1 MQDQAATILVVDD
14 QPANLKV
21 LFSLFKQQDFT
32 VRIAES
38 GELAL
43 KILTNFQPDIILLD
57 VMMPGMNGFAT
68 CQMIKQNPATADIPV
83 IFITALDSIEDKAS
97 GFAAGGVDYITKP
110 FELVEVLARV
120 NTHITLRKQKLEL
133 EEALAEVERL
143 SGFLSICSFCKKIRD
158 EKGNWQQ
165 LEKYIS
171 EHSEA
176 VFSHGMCP
184 ECMDEHYGEF
194 LRKIEEENKS
204 RKTD

>member
-1 MQDQAATILVVDD
+1 MGNQTVTILVVDN

-57 VMMPGMNGFAT
+57 VMMPGMDGFTT
-68 CQMIKQNPATADIPV
+68 CKMIRKNPATADIPV
-83 IFITALDSIEDKAS
+83 IFITALDGIEDKAS
-97 GFAAGGVDYITKP
+97 GFAAGGVDYIT
-110 FELVEVLARV
+110 
-120 NTHITLRKQKLEL
+120 
-133 EEALAEVERL
+133 
-143 SGFLSICSFCKKIRD
+143 
-158 EKGNWQQ
+158 
-165 LEKYIS
+165 

-184 ECMDEHYGEF
+184 KCMDEHYGKFPREIG
-194 LRKIEEENKS
+194 R
-204 RKTD
+204 